1 MTKSELR
8 KVYLTRQKA
17 LSPAER
23 STQSQQ
29 IADRFFDT
37 VDLRSANYLHCFIAI
52 DKFNEVDTTLIF
64 QRLWKEHPDLVTL
77 VPRVNF
83 ESGEIENLKFTRDT
97 ELVRN
102 VWGIHE
108 PSHDE
113 FVETAKID
121 IVIVPLLCFDESGHR
136 VGYGK
141 GFYDKFLSTCRTACL
156 KTGLSYFP
164 PVKKIDDAADHDVRL
179 DLCITPGLVYRFT

>member
-1 MTKSELR
+1 MTKSDLR
-8 KVYLTRQKA
+8 DSYLPKQRA
-17 LSPAER
+17 LSPVER

-37 VDLRSANYLHCFIAI
+37 LDLVRSRYLHCFIAT

-64 QRLWKEHPDLVTL
+64 QRLWKEQPDLVTL

-83 ESGEIENLKFTRDT
+83 ESAEMENLKFTPDT
-97 ELVRN
+97 DLVQN

-113 FVETAKID
+113 CVETAQID
-121 IVIVPLLCFDESGHR
+121 IVLVPLLCFDERGHR

-141 GFYDKFLSTCRTACL
+141 GFYDKFLSTCRKDCVKA
-156 KTGLSYFP
+156 GLSYFP
-164 PVKKIDDAADHDVRL
+164 PVEKIDDAADHDVRL
-179 DLCITPGLVYRFT
+179 DLCITPDRVYRLA

>member
-1 MTKSELR
+1 MTKADLR
-8 KVYLTRQKA
+8 DAYLTKQRA

-23 STQSQQ
+23 STHSRQ

-37 VDLRSANYLHCFIAI
+37 VDLRSTGYLHCFIAI
-52 DKFNEVDTTLIF
+52 DKFNEVDTTPIF
-64 QRLWKEHPDLVTL
+64 PRLWKEHPDLITL

-83 ESGEIENLKFTRDT
+83 ERGEIENLKFTPDT
-97 ELVRN
+97 DLIQN

-113 FVETAKID
+113 LVETAEID
-121 IVIVPLLCFDESGHR
+121 IVVVPLLCFDERGHR

-141 GFYDKFLSTCRTACL
+141 GFYDKFLSTCRTDCA
-156 KTGLSYFP
+156 KAGVSYFP
-164 PVKKIDDAADHDVRL
+164 PVEKIDDAADHDVRL
-179 DLCITPGLVYRFT
+179 DLCITPDQAYRFA